1 MPSVNVLVDL
11 FDVGTLGRKTEMTVE
26 QAGGDYQPLA
36 DRANTFFGLQ
46 VVVELQNTG
55 SPPFELN
62 LVVE

>member
-11 FDVGTLGRKTEMTVE
+11 FDVVTLGRKTEMTVE

-46 VVVELQNTG
+46 VVIELQKTKSVPMRMSRTAN
-55 SPPFELN
+55 
-62 LVVE
+62 